1 MKSIIAIAFA
11 ALFVTGTAFA
21 QDVHT
26 KKGPIQTAQ
35 SLPVQVARAGAG
47 GAAMGAG
54 EATGVAGTGLSASG
68 IVAVGAGVSVVV
80 AASGSNSTTN
90 H

>member
-47 GAAMGAG
+47 GAA
-54 EATGVAGTGLSASG
+54 
-68 IVAVGAGVSVVV
+68 GVSVVV